1 MGKNQELE
9 QYCQQL
15 QNRLEEYEHRQKDF
29 NQAVQEAERRFT
41 VRYLPK
47 KKCYNLE
54 NCQVIFICFDIR
66 EQRYREELDLL
77 RSEVDKCRE
86 GETNWRRR
94 LEQREGQLLA
104 LKGEL
109 EAEQKTITTLEV
121 EVKELQSKLAKDDN
135 SFRNEVKQF

>member
-1 MGKNQELE
+1 M
-9 QYCQQL
+9 
-15 QNRLEEYEHRQKDF
+15 
-29 NQAVQEAERRFT
+29 
-41 VRYLPK
+41 
-47 KKCYNLE
+47 
-54 NCQVIFICFDIR
+54 
-66 EQRYREELDLL
+66 L

-94 LEQREGQLLA
+94 FERREGQLLA

>member
-1 MGKNQELE
+1 MNSIANNCKIDLKNT
-9 QYCQQL
+9 
-15 QNRLEEYEHRQKDF
+15 NT
-29 NQAVQEAERRFT
+29 ARRILTKPFKKPN
-41 VRYLPK
+41 VVSLLGIYQK

-109 EAEQKTITTLEV
+109 EAEQKTVTTLEV